1 MYEACKDIV
10 EGAELLVWYGDSYLQ
25 FVGVPICL
33 KEAQNAVNN
42 SEAESESKLCNFI
55 SSTTA
60 SAKLRTSR
68 HRGFQPVRAHAPR
81 FGFTGDVGVE
91 PLVLFYW
98 QYKMENMRNLET

>member
-10 EGAELLVWYGDSYLQ
+10 EGSELLVWYGDSYLQ

-55 SSTTA
+55 SRTTHVHVHEA
-60 SAKLRTSR
+60 SASCEQVDIEGSNLCVLM
-68 HRGFQPVRAHAPR
+68 HRASVSLAMS
-81 FGFTGDVGVE
+81 V
-91 PLVLFYW
+91 
-98 QYKMENMRNLET
+98 